1 MMRYKRH
8 TRAAAVMTAFLL
20 LGGVAACANDDGAHT
35 HEYGEWID
43 EVRATCTE
51 GGTLGHYSCDGCGKN
66 FDADKNEL
74 AELDTPA
81 RGHTFGSTLTYVDC
95 TGHYYAASCGHTDQ
109 KKDFAP
115 HALEPSD
122 DGKTLVCECGY
133 SEADEEQSL
142 AKPAG
147 LKYENFIF
155 GFDAVENATAY
166 ELDFVARGGVK
177 VKTLD
182 LTEPSVD
189 LKNGQVPAGDYTVT
203 VTATRG
209 ALKSESASLDITV
222 LAYDGDLILEAE
234 HATLDG
240 GKNVRNNAGLHGGA
254 YVGGIDDCGQ
264 GLYFRYFAYE
274 AGERT
279 VDVCYATATPDSF
292 MKLFVNGELQKT
304 ATFTENTGWLGVN
317 NTTTAK
323 TSVKLNFARGWNEI
337 YLIKDGVESDTP
349 AYGGN
354 AEIDYIEIH
363 GSGKS
368 YAADEFDKSSDS
380 YKLEAEVAGWHWA
393 DKNRRPANWGEG
405 CSLGYALGEINE
417 VGDGVKYTFELAE
430 SGLYKVQVA
439 YGSGMDGI
447 KFNVKVNDGDP
458 ILRER
463 DRTGSH
469 NIFVLDEGIDVRL
482 EAGTVTID
490 VGRAENSNWLTFDY
504 VLVTKID
511 HSHAFTAQNTDDKY
525 LKSAATCLD
534 KAVYY
539 YSCAECGE
547 AGAQTFEYGEP
558 NGHEYDESVPAYD
571 DEVHYYAATCEH
583 TDERKNV
590 QPHKLVTDTQTNTVS
605 CEDCGYTAPYVTE
618 LPAPANLAYAD
629 GTLTFDGVEK
639 ATSYAVEIKKG
650 EQSVHSSTVT
660 ETRLDV
666 AALGLDA
673 GKYTVTVIAKCGGVA
688 SDAARLE
695 INVLIT
701 DGDVVIEAED
711 AVLNGDWHVRYNDG
725 LHGGAYA
732 GGINDCGQG
741 LYFRYYAYEAG
752 ERAVEVYYATGTPN
766 SFMKSYINGTY
777 QKNIVFTENTG
788 WLSND
793 NTTTAKVTATLEFV
807 QGWNEFYLIKDG
819 TDSDNPQYGGNA
831 EIDYIVVKGSGKSYD
846 ATQFDTSSDSYKL
859 EAEVA
864 GWHWQNGDVRPT
876 KDGQFSLGYYC
887 GSMDNAGDGVK
898 FTFKVAESGT
908 YKLQLAYGGGGD
920 TAVKY
925 SVNGGDALDITLKGS
940 TAWNNVVPSENAIAL
955 ELTAGET
962 VTVDFMQAGTWFVP
976 DYLLVTKVAQ

>member
-1 MMRYKRH
+1 M
-8 TRAAAVMTAFLL
+8 
-20 LGGVAACANDDGAHT
+20 
-35 HEYGEWID
+35 
-43 EVRATCTE
+43 
-51 GGTLGHYSCDGCGKN
+51 
-66 FDADKNEL
+66 
-74 AELDTPA
+74 
-81 RGHTFGSTLTYVDC
+81 
-95 TGHYYAASCGHTDQ
+95 
-109 KKDFAP
+109 
-115 HALEPSD
+115 
-122 DGKTLVCECGY
+122 
-133 SEADEEQSL
+133 
-142 AKPAG
+142 
-147 LKYENFIF
+147 
-155 GFDAVENATAY
+155 ENATAY
-166 ELDFVARGGVK
+166 ELNFVARGGNK

-222 LAYDGDLILEAE
+222 LAYDGNIILEAE

-279 VDVCYATATPDSF
+279 VDVCYATAVPDSF

-304 ATFTENTGWLGVN
+304 ATFTENTGWLGVS

-447 KFNVKVNDGDP
+447 KFNVKINDGDP

-583 TDERKNV
+583 TDERKNA

-673 GKYTVTVIAKCGGVA
+673 GKYTVTVIAKCGGVV

-752 ERAVEVYYATGTPN
+752 EKAVEVYYATGTPN
-766 SFMKSYINGTY
+766 SFMKAYINGTY

-793 NTTTAKVTATLEFV
+793 NTTTAKVTATLEFA

-831 EIDYIVVKGSGKSYD
+831 EIDYIVVKGSGNSYD
-846 ATQFDTSSDSYKL
+846 SAQFDLSSNSYKL
-859 EAEVA
+859 EAECA
-864 GWHWQNGDVRPT
+864 GWHWSNGSQRPANW
-876 KDGQFSLGYYC
+876 GEGCSLGYAL
-887 GSMDNAGDGVK
+887 GEINAVGDGVK

-908 YKLQLAYGGGGD
+908 YKLQVAYGSSMDGIKFNVKVNDGEAVLRENDKTGGHN
-920 TAVKY
+920 VF
-925 SVNGGDALDITLKGS
+925 ALDEGID
-940 TAWNNVVPSENAIAL
+940 VQ
-955 ELTAGET
+955 LTAGQT
-962 VTVDFMQAGTWFVP
+962 VTVDIGRAENSEWLTF

>member
-1 MMRYKRH
+1 M
-8 TRAAAVMTAFLL
+8 
-20 LGGVAACANDDGAHT
+20 
-35 HEYGEWID
+35 
-43 EVRATCTE
+43 
-51 GGTLGHYSCDGCGKN
+51 
-66 FDADKNEL
+66 
-74 AELDTPA
+74 
-81 RGHTFGSTLTYVDC
+81 
-95 TGHYYAASCGHTDQ
+95 
-109 KKDFAP
+109 
-115 HALEPSD
+115 
-122 DGKTLVCECGY
+122 
-133 SEADEEQSL
+133 
-142 AKPAG
+142 
-147 LKYENFIF
+147 
-155 GFDAVENATAY
+155 
-166 ELDFVARGGVK
+166 
-177 VKTLD
+177 
-182 LTEPSVD
+182 
-189 LKNGQVPAGDYTVT
+189 PAGDYTVT

-222 LAYDGDLILEAE
+222 LAYDGNIILEAE

-279 VDVCYATATPDSF
+279 VDVCYATAVPDSF

-304 ATFTENTGWLGVN
+304 ATFTENTGWLGVS

-447 KFNVKVNDGDP
+447 KFNVKINDGDP

-583 TDERKNV
+583 TDERKNA

-673 GKYTVTVIAKCGGVA
+673 GKYTVTVIAKCGGVV

-752 ERAVEVYYATGTPN
+752 EKAVEVYYATGTPN
-766 SFMKSYINGTY
+766 SFMKAYINGTY

-793 NTTTAKVTATLEFV
+793 NTTTAKVTATLEFA

-831 EIDYIVVKGSGKSYD
+831 EIDYIVVKGSGNSYD
-846 ATQFDTSSDSYKL
+846 SAQFDLSSNSYKL
-859 EAEVA
+859 EAECA
-864 GWHWQNGDVRPT
+864 GWHWSNGSQRPANW
-876 KDGQFSLGYYC
+876 GEGCSLGYAL
-887 GSMDNAGDGVK
+887 GEINAVGDGVK

-908 YKLQLAYGGGGD
+908 YKLQVAYGSSMDGIKFNVKVNDGEAVLRENDKTGGHN
-920 TAVKY
+920 VF
-925 SVNGGDALDITLKGS
+925 ALDEGID
-940 TAWNNVVPSENAIAL
+940 VQ
-955 ELTAGET
+955 LTAGQT
-962 VTVDFMQAGTWFVP
+962 VTVDIGRAENSEWLTF

>member
-81 RGHTFGSTLTYVDC
+81 RGHTFGSTLTYVDG

-405 CSLGYALGEINE
+405 CSLGYALGDINE

-558 NGHEYDESVPAYD
+558 NGHEYDESVLAYD

-711 AVLNGDWHVRYNDG
+711 ALLNPVHYSADADA
-725 LHGGAYA
+725 HGGGYA
-732 GGINDCGQG
+732 LGFDSCGQG
-741 LYFRYYAYEAG
+741 MYFRYYAYEAG
-752 ERAVEVYYATGTPN
+752 ERTVDVEYATGATG
-766 SFMKSYINGTY
+766 SYMNFHLNGVVT
-777 QKNIVFTENTG
+777 KVPFDTNTG
-788 WLSND
+788 WFGDSK
-793 NTTTAKVTATLEFV
+793 TSATATVTLTFA

-819 TDSDNPQYGGNA
+819 TDSDNPEYGGWA
-831 EIDYIVVKGSGKSYD
+831 QIDYIKIHGSGKSYD

-940 TAWNNVVPSENAIAL
+940 TAWNNVVPSENAITL

-962 VTVDFMQAGTWFVP
+962 VTIDFMQAGTWFVP
-976 DYLLVTKVAQ
+976 DYLLVTKVAH